1 MTEVPCSAVE
11 LATQAEVY
19 PPRVP
24 VREEDPAA
32 RRRRRT
38 PEAAQR
44 EIIEAAEQ
52 LLKERP
58 FRELTVDEVM
68 RRTGLSRPSFY
79 VYFKDRHE
87 LVLRIV
93 GHVQGEILK
102 SANRWYESVGGG
114 PDVLREAL
122 AGTVGAYG
130 RHAAVMRALADA
142 AVDDPGVESAYDAL
156 VDGFVD
162 ITARH
167 IEREVETG
175 LIDALDAREAAKA
188 LIWMTERYLYHSFAP
203 AHRIPAGRV
212 HETLA
217 ALWNRSLYQSS

>member
-1 MTEVPCSAVE
+1 VV
-11 LATQAEVY
+11 
-19 PPRVP
+19 
-24 VREEDPAA
+24 

-44 EIIEAAEQ
+44 EIMEAAEQ
-52 LLKERP
+52 LLNERP

-93 GHVQGEILK
+93 EQVQGEILK
-102 SANRWYESVGGG
+102 SANRWYDSVGGG

-122 AGTVGAYG
+122 AGTVSVYES
-130 RHAAVMRALADA
+130 HAAVMRALADA
-142 AVDDPGVESAYDAL
+142 AVDDPRVEQAYGAL

-167 IEREVETG
+167 VEQEVAAG
-175 LIDALDAREAAKA
+175 LIPPIDPREAAKA
-188 LIWMTERYLYHSFAP
+188 LIWMTERYLYHSFGP
-203 AHRIPAGRV
+203 THRTSTGRV

>member
-1 MTEVPCSAVE
+1 M
-11 LATQAEVY
+11 
-19 PPRVP
+19 P
-24 VREEDPAA
+24 VRAEDPAA

-44 EIIEAAEQ
+44 EIIEAAER

-93 GHVQGEILK
+93 EHVQGEILK

-114 PDVLREAL
+114 PNVLREAL
-122 AGTVGAYG
+122 SGTVSVYAA
-130 RHAAVMRALADA
+130 HAPVMRALADA
-142 AVDDPGVESAYDAL
+142 AVDDPRVEQAYNAL
-156 VDGFVD
+156 IDGFVD

-167 IEREVETG
+167 VEQEVEQG
-175 LIDALDAREAAKA
+175 LIPPIDAREASKA
-188 LIWMTERYLYHSFAP
+188 LIWMTERYLYHSFSP
-203 AHRIPAGRV
+203 THRIPAGRV

-217 ALWNRSLYQSS
+217 ALWIRSLYQSS

>member
-1 MTEVPCSAVE
+1 M
-11 LATQAEVY
+11 
-19 PPRVP
+19 
-24 VREEDPAA
+24 
-32 RRRRRT
+32 
-38 PEAAQR
+38 
-44 EIIEAAEQ
+44 EAAEQ

-93 GHVQGEILK
+93 EHVQGEILK
-102 SANRWYESVGGG
+102 SANRWYDAVGGG
-114 PDVLREAL
+114 PGVLREAL
-122 AGTVGAYG
+122 AGTVNVYG
-130 RHAAVMRALADA
+130 SHAAVMRALADA
-142 AVDDPGVESAYDAL
+142 AVDDRRVEEAYTAL
-156 VDGFVD
+156 VNGFVD

-167 IEREVETG
+167 VEQEIDAG
-175 LIDALDAREAAKA
+175 LIAPVDAREAAKA
-188 LIWMTERYLYHSFAP
+188 LIWMTERYLYHSFGP
-203 AHRIPAGRV
+203 PHRVTASRV